1 MKGMIH
7 TVEEKFKEENL
18 QKNLKNRHI
27 QMIAIGVVFVPK
39 LIYKQS
45 GKLFPQPFWFQL
57 YISFIST

>member
-27 QMIAIGVVFVPK
+27 QMIAIGSA
-39 LIYKQS
+39 I
-45 GKLFPQPFWFQL
+45 GAGLFLW
-57 YISFIST
+57 